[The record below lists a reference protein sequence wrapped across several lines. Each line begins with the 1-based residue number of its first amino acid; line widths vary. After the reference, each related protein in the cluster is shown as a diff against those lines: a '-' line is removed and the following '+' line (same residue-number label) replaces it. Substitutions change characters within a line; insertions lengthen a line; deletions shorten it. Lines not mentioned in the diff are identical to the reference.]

1 MSILKPAPTRLAALV
16 ALTGFTAVLLGAL
29 GAHALKDTL
38 LARGT
43 AAAWE
48 TAAHYQL
55 AHALAALALLAW
67 SAAASEHAPTL
78 RRIAGWWLLG
88 AWLFAGSIYVLALG
102 GPRFLG
108 PVTPLGGLALLTGW
122 ARLLVLAFKLGRD
135 SAPPP
140 TD

>member
-1 MSILKPAPTRLAALV
+1 MSILKPGPARLAALV
-16 ALTGFTAVLLGAL
+16 ALTGFTSVLLGAL

-43 AAAWE
+43 TAAWE

-55 AHALAALALLAW
+55 AHALASLAALAW
-67 SAAASEHAPTL
+67 SAAAPDHALAL

-102 GPRFLG
+102 GSRFLG

-122 ARLLVLAFKLGRD
+122 TRLTVLAFKLGRNP
-135 SAPPP
+135 APPP
-140 TD
+140 AG